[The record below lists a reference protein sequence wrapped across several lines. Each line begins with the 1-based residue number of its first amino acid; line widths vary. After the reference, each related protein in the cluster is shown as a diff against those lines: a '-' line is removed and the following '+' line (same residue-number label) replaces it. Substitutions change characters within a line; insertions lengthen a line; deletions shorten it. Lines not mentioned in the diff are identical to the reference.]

1 MTDRIAI
8 IDVGSNSVRL
18 LAAELVNDEIRRLKG
33 GLITTRLIEGME
45 DNRLTD
51 AAIERTAGAIAVFA
65 EEARKLGIER
75 IDAFGTSAMRD
86 AVNSGKVSE
95 LTKRMCGIEVSVIS
109 GDEEACTAFRGV
121 APSGKVGVIDIGGG
135 STELVTG
142 ENGNVMRSMS
152 GRIGAVRLKD
162 RLKDALDP
170 QLIRET
176 AAQTMKEVCDN
187 ALQFPPESWIGVG
200 GSIKALAAA
209 DIGTDDHMDKSLEGH
224 ALTIEKTDEL
234 FEILCRMSVEERRNI
249 RCIPPARAD
258 IIPYGAG
265 ILSAVMHYCNIPAVR
280 TSLHDNLEGRIRT
293 LIKGV

>member
-45 DNRLTD
+45 NNRLTD

-65 EEARKLGIER
+65 EEARRLGIER

-95 LTKRMCGIEVSVIS
+95 LTKRLCGIEVSVIS
-109 GDEEACTAFRGV
+109 GDEEARTAFRGV
-121 APSGKVGVIDIGGG
+121 APSGRVGVIDIGGG

-176 AAQTMKEVCDN
+176 AIQIMK
-187 ALQFPPESWIGVG
+187 
-200 GSIKALAAA
+200 
-209 DIGTDDHMDKSLEGH
+209 
-224 ALTIEKTDEL
+224 
-234 FEILCRMSVEERRNI
+234 
-249 RCIPPARAD
+249 
-258 IIPYGAG
+258 
-265 ILSAVMHYCNIPAVR
+265 
-280 TSLHDNLEGRIRT
+280 
-293 LIKGV
+293 